1 MSDDFIEKWCVTCAG
16 IFLISCKALC
26 GGHFRAAQVFV
37 ITVFLFVRG
46 LFLSEKIISTKL
58 SDKAF

>member
-16 IFLISCKALC
+16 VLFILFKALC
-26 GGHFRAAQVFV
+26 GGHFRVAQVFV
-37 ITVFLFVRG
+37 IAVSLFVRG
-46 LFLSEKIISTKL
+46 LFLPGKIISTKL